1 MLNERK
7 LTENE
12 LEQRQIVLK
21 GLLKNKYALV
31 SKYGKDAEKVMY
43 GIATKKAKKR
53 VEDMNKE
60 KIKELIHQALQ
71 NEQGPATNVE
81 PYHDQTTTV
90 DTGFS
95 GRADYGEEDK
105 ALGSEDELEM
115 RGLEEDFSKE
125 KSKTNWRDPDWYKD
139 TFADF
144 NKEQLKVV
152 DDLIKKAKKQ
162 KGAMDR
168 VAQMAR
174 SKTFKDRIQKIMDKG
189 YKPDYRPDEGE
200 QNIWT
205 VKENTLKEFVGGE
218 LEKRSDDY
226 FNKLVPG
233 QGNAD
238 TIEGELLRA
247 INKIIYRYYNDG
259 DYFYKGYG
267 AETAG
272 PAVAFLMNSREI
284 PFKIQQT
291 LTSILNK
298 SIDTPDEGY
307 ERLLNLALKTVLD
320 HIDSKDG
327 NYTESKE
334 DMLTYDSEYEDETN
348 DYDEY
353 DEYEDDEY
361 EEVYENSKQIRE
373 KLNLNPEVSRLVNA
387 FIRKMADRYDYS
399 LQDAVYTI
407 IRVMRDHNYKGLTA
421 PGKLP
426 TGIDRVQEKLT
437 KKSSLKKH
445 IDDFEDS
452 DAPQFQGKSA
462 DKKRKMAVAA
472 FLSKRND

>member
-71 NEQGPATNVE
+71 NEQGPSTNVE

-115 RGLEEDFSKE
+115 RGLEERE
-125 KSKTNWRDPDWYKD
+125 GN
-139 TFADF
+139 
-144 NKEQLKVV
+144 E
-152 DDLIKKAKKQ
+152 LI
-162 KGAMDR
+162 
-168 VAQMAR
+168 
-174 SKTFKDRIQKIMDKG
+174 I
-189 YKPDYRPDEGE
+189 
-200 QNIWT
+200 
-205 VKENTLKEFVGGE
+205 KEFVGGE

-233 QGNAD
+233 HGNAD

-272 PAVAFLMNSREI
+272 PAVSFLMNSNELPI
-284 PFKIQQT
+284 NLQQT
-291 LTSILNK
+291 LTSIFNK
-298 SIDTPDEGY
+298 SIDAPDKGY
-307 ERLLNLALKTVLD
+307 ERLLKFALEKILD

-361 EEVYENSKQIRE
+361 EEVYENLKQIKE

-407 IRVMRDHNYKGLTA
+407 IRVMRDHNYKGLTT

-452 DAPQFQGKSA
+452 DAPQFKGKSA